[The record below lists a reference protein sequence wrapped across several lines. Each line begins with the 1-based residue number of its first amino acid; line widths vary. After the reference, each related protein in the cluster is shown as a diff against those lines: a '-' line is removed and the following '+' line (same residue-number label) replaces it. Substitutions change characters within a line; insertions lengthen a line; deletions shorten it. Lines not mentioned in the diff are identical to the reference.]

1 MTIRGSAIL
10 SDNGGARANTI
21 SCSQVRKMEFDK
33 PNLLGASK
41 IQNEHSQNFVYE
53 SDLAYKAGKSSIIC
67 GLVEHLK

>member
-1 MTIRGSAIL
+1 MTIWGSAIL

-53 SDLAYKAGKSSIIC
+53 SDLAYKRALFS
-67 GLVEHLK
+67 VV